1 MLSDLNIIICVML
14 EVPFVELKEFFVLQK
29 PCFLLVMNHFIC
41 RVKRILRPMQD
52 FFSPN
57 TEPSVKI

>member
-1 MLSDLNIIICVML
+1 MLSDLNIIICVIL

-41 RVKRILRPMQD
+41 RVKRIRLYTSQAHAG
-52 FFSPN
+52 FL
-57 TEPSVKI
+57 